1 MQHIN
6 CNEIM
11 ANMTQKRFLTYILFL
26 IPLYAPAQ
34 SEPDTTRHMETYHN
48 RPLIFD
54 AILSTPDTCNPMV
67 VIHQDPRIEDMIQGK
82 IQGRQERCT
91 AHIQGYRVQVY
102 SSNTQKTAKSEAF
115 KVEKKIL
122 QDFPDINVYVLYQ
135 PPFWK
140 VRLGN
145 FRTQEEAG
153 ILRDDLLKTYPNMQG
168 DIYIVKDMIE
178 VAEN

>member
-1 MQHIN
+1 
-6 CNEIM
+6 M
-11 ANMTQKRFLTYILFL
+11 ANVTYKGLIGCLLLLLPCLYSTANDSIAVNMDQNATHEHMTK
-26 IPLYAPAQ
+26 
-34 SEPDTTRHMETYHN
+34 YHG

-54 AILSTPDTCNPMV
+54 SIQSVADTCAPMV
-67 VIHQDPRIEDMIQGK
+67 IIRQDQRIEDMIQGK
-82 IQGRQERCT
+82 IHGRQERCT
-91 AHIQGYRVQVY
+91 THIQGYRVQVF

-115 KVEKKIL
+115 KVEKKVK
-122 QDFPDINVYVLYQ
+122 QDYTDIDIYVLYQ

-168 DIYIVKDMIE
+168 DIYIVKDMIQ

>member
-1 MQHIN
+1 
-6 CNEIM
+6 M
-11 ANMTQKRFLTYILFL
+11 ANVTYKGLMGCL
-26 IPLYAPAQ
+26 LLLLPCLYGTANDSVTVNMAQ
-34 SEPDTTRHMETYHN
+34 SAEHEHMTKYHG

-54 AILSTPDTCNPMV
+54 SIQSVADTCAPMV
-67 VIHQDPRIEDMIQGK
+67 IIRQDQRIEDMIQGK
-82 IQGRQERCT
+82 IHGRQERCT
-91 AHIQGYRVQVY
+91 THIQGYRVQVF

-115 KVEKKIL
+115 KVEKKVK
-122 QDFPDINVYVLYQ
+122 QDYADIDIYVLYQ

-145 FRTQEEAG
+145 FRTQEEAS

-168 DIYIVKDMIE
+168 DIYIVKDMIQ